1 MTKRTQQ
8 AISTKRKL
16 LYTAYELIR
25 QEGYPALT
33 IRKLCEK
40 SGVST
45 GAFYHHYHS
54 KEDLLSQGFASF
66 DQELQAYLAQA
77 DDADTVGMIRFVVLS
92 LNQYVF
98 DNAAGFAKELYI
110 SQLSIKDS
118 YITRKDRPYNRA
130 VLKYVE
136 RAQEEHLIQSGP
148 DSGYITDFLL
158 RIGRG
163 TILDWCLHDYS
174 YDLMEQSK
182 KDLDFVLRQFMA

>member
-1 MTKRTQQ
+1 MGQCLSLIH
-8 AISTKRKL
+8 ISGQHNQWAPL
-16 LYTAYELIR
+16 GAM
-25 QEGYPALT
+25 A

-54 KEDLLSQGFASF
+54 KEDLPSQGFASF

-136 RAQEEHLIQSGP
+136 RAQ
-148 DSGYITDFLL
+148 DCLL
-158 RIGRG
+158 YTSR
-163 TILDWCLHDYS
+163 C
-174 YDLMEQSK
+174 
-182 KDLDFVLRQFMA
+182 V

>member
-1 MTKRTQQ
+1 M
-8 AISTKRKL
+8 A
-16 LYTAYELIR
+16 
-25 QEGYPALT
+25 

-54 KEDLLSQGFASF
+54 KEDLPSQGFASF

-118 YITRKDRPYNRA
+118 YITRKDRPYN
-130 VLKYVE
+130 LS
-136 RAQEEHLIQSGP
+136 LIH
-148 DSGYITDFLL
+148 I
-158 RIGRG
+158 
-163 TILDWCLHDYS
+163 
-174 YDLMEQSK
+174 
-182 KDLDFVLRQFMA
+182 

>member
-1 MTKRTQQ
+1 M
-8 AISTKRKL
+8 A
-16 LYTAYELIR
+16 
-25 QEGYPALT
+25 

-54 KEDLLSQGFASF
+54 KEDLPSHGFASF

-92 LNQYVF
+92 LNQYVV

>member
-1 MTKRTQQ
+1 MPR
-8 AISTKRKL
+8 
-16 LYTAYELIR
+16 
-25 QEGYPALT
+25 ALQ
-33 IRKLCEK
+33 K
-40 SGVST
+40 SC
-45 GAFYHHYHS
+45 
-54 KEDLLSQGFASF
+54 
-66 DQELQAYLAQA
+66 
-77 DDADTVGMIRFVVLS
+77 
-92 LNQYVF
+92 
-98 DNAAGFAKELYI
+98 I

>member
-1 MTKRTQQ
+1 M
-8 AISTKRKL
+8 A
-16 LYTAYELIR
+16 
-25 QEGYPALT
+25 

-54 KEDLLSQGFASF
+54 KEDLPSQGFASF

-110 SQLSIKDS
+110 SQLSIKDT
-118 YITRKDRPYNRA
+118 YII
-130 VLKYVE
+130 E
-136 RAQEEHLIQSGP
+136 
-148 DSGYITDFLL
+148 
-158 RIGRG
+158 
-163 TILDWCLHDYS
+163 
-174 YDLMEQSK
+174 
-182 KDLDFVLRQFMA
+182 

>member
-1 MTKRTQQ
+1 M
-8 AISTKRKL
+8 A
-16 LYTAYELIR
+16 
-25 QEGYPALT
+25 

-54 KEDLLSQGFASF
+54 KEDLPSQGFASF

-130 VLKYVE
+130 GTGGASHSV
-136 RAQEEHLIQSGP
+136 RPGQ
-148 DSGYITDFLL
+148 
-158 RIGRG
+158 RIYHGFPAA
-163 TILDWCLHDYS
+163 DWQRNHTGL
-174 YDLMEQSK
+174 
-182 KDLDFVLRQFMA
+182 VPA